1 MRGCARSR
9 HGDTASEGRGAAR
22 MILRERLS
30 PQGLQRLL
38 TLALNTLSD
47 PFPEEGGAWEM
58 EMNAQA
64 TKLQAVE
71 NDLKQLM
78 ADVTRAM
85 EKAQE
90 AVARI
95 ASTTPTATT
104 EIESTTSS

>member
-90 AVARI
+90 AVA
-95 ASTTPTATT
+95 
-104 EIESTTSS
+104 TTSS

>member
-1 MRGCARSR
+1 MILGIASTPPFCDARLCQKPTW
-9 HGDTASEGRGAAR
+9 DLASEGRGAAR

-71 NDLKQLM
+71 
-78 ADVTRAM
+78 T
-85 EKAQE
+85 
-90 AVARI
+90 I
-95 ASTTPTATT
+95 
-104 EIESTTSS
+104 